1 MTKPHII
8 NQIKNIF
15 REMAA
20 AFMQIICCIIV
31 MGILF
36 IGTAFFANLYDGS
49 GTSLS
54 FVKVV
59 YLSGLVA
66 FAFEFAGV
74 SVLSVYMLFHPL
86 ESIKASLKLFAIIPM
101 VIVPFVVIFPIGM
114 ICLCFS
120 WILPDSPA
128 TSKMVYYVESPTPRN
143 YPPPDKNYSQ
153 EDFNDAVNFVKEVK
167 GKDLKEG
174 LEQLRYGK

>member
-1 MTKPHII
+1 
-8 NQIKNIF
+8 
-15 REMAA
+15 
-20 AFMQIICCIIV
+20 
-31 MGILF
+31 
-36 IGTAFFANLYDGS
+36 
-49 GTSLS
+49 
-54 FVKVV
+54 
-59 YLSGLVA
+59 
-66 FAFEFAGV
+66 
-74 SVLSVYMLFHPL
+74 
-86 ESIKASLKLFAIIPM
+86 M

-153 EDFNDAVNFVKEVK
+153 EDFNDAVNFVREVK

>member
-1 MTKPHII
+1 MGKPHII
-8 NQIKNIF
+8 NQINNIF
-15 REMAA
+15 HEMAA
-20 AFMQIICCIIV
+20 AFMQIICCISV

-36 IGTAFFANLYDGS
+36 IGTASFANLYDGS

-66 FAFEFAGV
+66 FAFEFSGV
-74 SVLSVYMLFHPL
+74 TVLSVYMLFHPL

-101 VIVPFVVIFPIGM
+101 VIVPFLVIFPIGM

-120 WILPDSPA
+120 WIIPDSSGS
-128 TSKMVYYVESPTPRN
+128 SKVVYHVESPIPRSFSAPDDN
-143 YPPPDKNYSQ
+143 YTQ
-153 EDFNDAVNFVKEVK
+153 QDFDNAVDFIKKVHTCPNNFQNGVIF
-167 GKDLKEG
+167 
-174 LEQLRYGK
+174 